1 MDSHEVYVW
10 IDYISIPQV
19 SQKMQDMAI
28 MSLVS
33 YISLCDMFIIAAPEC
48 VHSDSKLPCNE
59 ATYKCRGWCRAEL
72 FAKILTTGFGN
83 IYTARSDSDA
93 LENFGKDVD
102 ISLNIFEG
110 DFTCC
115 SRKHA
120 CMLRC
125 DRERLQTTFLG
136 LYVHLLMSA
145 KTCGSDINSDWQVF
159 DEVISKTRTLF
170 PRSLK
175 MSSTSNRCEATT
187 ATCSLFGNRVALC
200 DELVRLRPESFSTS
214 IVATVDRESSRAVR
228 WVPGT
233 YMILAHMSVYATP
246 ELEEQEEASQPLC
259 RGSIV
264 RILAVHNARIDNT
277 IVGQVYNPNGWIRL
291 SSAEFDIRWTEL
303 IDEADDDDKES
314 TYSI

>member
-93 LENFGKDVD
+93 LETFGKDVD
-102 ISLNIFEG
+102 ISSLNVFEG

-136 LYVHLLMSA
+136 LYVHLLMFA
-145 KTCGSDINSDWQVF
+145 KTGGSYINLDRQVC
-159 DEVISKTRTLF
+159 DEVISKTQTLF
-170 PRSLK
+170 PRSSKISLK
-175 MSSTSNRCEATT
+175 SNETT
-187 ATCSLFGNRVALC
+187 TVTCSLFGDRVALC
-200 DELVRLRPESFSTS
+200 DELVRLRPEVFSSS
-214 IVATVDRESSRAVR
+214 IVATMDRESSRALR

-233 YMILAHMSVYATP
+233 YRILAYMSVYATP

-314 TYSI
+314 TLSI